1 MPSKKKGNRKQIK
14 KKKKK
19 LKSNRKA
26 GEDKHKPED

>member
-1 MPSKKKGNRKQIK
+1 MPSKKKGNRKQI
-14 KKKKK
+14 KKKK